1 MANSEHSGTG
11 PFFLGIDGGGT
22 STHACLIDSQGNIIA
37 HGTGGPANFFY
48 NPKELVKGSVEN
60 SAMQAL
66 GCAQKGMS
74 QVGVSCI
81 ALAGTGRPEDSAKAY
96 SLLEPIFAGTSLF
109 VVEDTYAALAAA
121 HQGQDG
127 IIVIAGT
134 GSNCLGVKQGV
145 YHRAGGWGALL
156 GDEGSAHSIARKGL
170 LACLRAYDRR
180 GAQTCLTGMFT
191 EELKLDSL
199 PDLIRVTRDMERPC
213 LAALSR
219 TVFQAAEQGDSVAL
233 SILVQEA
240 SELVDMVK
248 AVANCLDLQEIR
260 VGTVGGCFSNPIYFE
275 TFRGNL
281 LEVFPEAL
289 VTPCTT
295 NPSYGAAILAR
306 QRWAKASET
315 DLPENRLR
323 RT

>member
-1 MANSEHSGTG
+1 MANREGSKTG
-11 PFFLGIDGGGT
+11 PYFLGIDGGGT
-22 STHACLIDSQGNIIA
+22 STRACLVDLQGNVIG

-48 NPKELVKGSVEN
+48 NPKELVRGSVEN
-60 SAMQAL
+60 SVIQAL
-66 GCAQKGMS
+66 SCVQKETPR
-74 QVGVSCI
+74 VAVSCI

-96 SLLEPIFAGTSLF
+96 GLLEPVFAGTSFF

-134 GSNCLGVKQGV
+134 GSNCLGAKQGV

-156 GDEGSAHSIARKGL
+156 GDEGSAHSIAKKGL

-191 EELKLDSL
+191 EKLKLDSL
-199 PDLIRVTRDMERPC
+199 PDLIRVTRNMERSC

-219 TVFQAAEQGDSVAL
+219 TVFHAAEEGDSVAL
-233 SILVQEA
+233 SILAQEA

-248 AVANCLDLQEIR
+248 AVACCLDLQDIR
-260 VGTVGGCFSNPIYFE
+260 VGTVGGCFSNRIYYE
-275 TFRGNL
+275 MFRDNL
-281 LEVFPEAL
+281 LKIFPKAL

-295 NPSYGAAILAR
+295 EPSYGAAILAR
-306 QRWAKASET
+306 QRWAKT
-315 DLPENRLR
+315 
-323 RT
+323 